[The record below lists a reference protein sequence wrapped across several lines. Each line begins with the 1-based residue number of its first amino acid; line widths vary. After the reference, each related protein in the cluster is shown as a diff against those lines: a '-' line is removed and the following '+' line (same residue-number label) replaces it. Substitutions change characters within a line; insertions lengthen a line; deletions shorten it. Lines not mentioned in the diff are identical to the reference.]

1 MVTDLTADA
10 PTDVFE
16 VPPQRRGERGG
27 RTRWLRFLAVLAA
40 GGVGAGVLMVG
51 MSQGAL
57 AASFAVSGTSFKSS
71 ADALHGQG
79 LVQFGGVDSGAGAP
93 HPVVVNGFRSASLD
107 NFCQSVFMP
116 KLPVVGDVTMRITAG
131 GRGAM
136 SADNLVVGLDQL
148 TGDLTLGN
156 PQIGVD
162 AGQFTKG
169 PAGIKGAPGT
179 FGIQA
184 DSATIGSLKQTAWS
198 TTAQTLRFKGMGMT
212 VRLGRSECF

>member
-1 MVTDLTADA
+1 MTTDVATDA
-10 PTDVFE
+10 PTE
-16 VPPQRRGERGG
+16 VIKMPTERGG

-79 LVQFGGVDSGAGAP
+79 LVQFGGVDQGAGAA
-93 HPVVVNGFRSASLD
+93 HPVVVNGFRSATLD

-116 KLPVVGDVTMRITAG
+116 AVPVVGDVTLRITAG

-148 TGDLTLGN
+148 TGDLTLDN

-162 AGQFTKG
+162 AGQLGKG
-169 PAGIKGAPGT
+169 PAGVRGVPGT

-184 DSATIGSLKQTAWS
+184 DSAFIGSLRQTAWS

-212 VRLGRSECF
+212 VKLGRSECF